1 MIQAKPKECSNCKK
15 ITVLWVSNPRLCKTC
30 STYLK
35 SKGILDSSPKQR
47 SLVLSKVSS
56 GKIKSVSDKM
66 LVSLR
71 EYRKVRDVYMDEH
84 TICEHPECS
93 SPSTELHH
101 KKGRIGKLLTDSRYF
116 CALCHDH
123 HEWSEKNPIL
133 AKELG
138 LSVDRLSK
146 D

>member
-15 ITVLWVSNPRLCKTC
+15 ITVLWTSNPKLCKIC

-35 SKGILDSSPKQR
+35 SQGNISSPKQR
-47 SLVLSKVSS
+47 STIIGKVSS

-71 EYRKVRDVYMDEH
+71 EYRLVRDLYMDEY

-101 KKGRIGKLLTDSRYF
+101 KKGRIGNLLTDSRYF

-138 LSVDRLSK
+138 LSMDRLTK